1 MAYQDGNFTNAIQ
14 DGPARVV
21 YPFIN
26 APTKDTTTK
35 GTVRNYVVVPSSYTP
50 AAALSTD
57 PADNTQYLI
66 EETELT
72 VEGGLGRYARTY
84 CKVPGQQIE
93 PGTIVLSKP
102 TIPGND
108 AFPRNFGSYLV
119 VQPDTTLEQYD
130 AYKRATVTSDTG
142 VPAFYPSGGTYTLSF
157 DGQTTGSI
165 SHSANANNVQ
175 ASLNSLSLVQDRGN
189 VTVSGNH
196 NSATGF
202 TVTFANIAAATMNT
216 AAITT
221 QGDATLT
228 SSITPSQN
236 GYSQSFLI
244 TATQQNIAAFSV
256 NVANIN
262 YNSNATIAGT
272 ITASNQGLIQ
282 NLSLTATQLVIPSG
296 VLDVS
301 NLSGT
306 NINSSISWLYSAL
319 SPYGLTQYF
328 DIYDSVPGGGNGIS
342 GTFTINYYN
351 QTSTAITYSG
361 NTSTFVSNLQNGLS
375 SLSTLQNRGGATIGT
390 TLISNTRAVFD
401 LTFPPARLTGGTF
414 DITAFGS
421 TGSNIAFN
429 TNATILASNISNV
442 LNNVAAVSTRG
453 GLQVTPGTV
462 SNTSATA
469 TILPT
474 AAALNGG
481 TFNVTLF
488 GQTTSNIAHNAAVST
503 VQAAFNDLSNVQSR
517 GNVIVTS
524 SSGSTSILNN
534 TNTVSG
540 FSIGFSNNIF
550 AGNAASLTPSGSTI
564 TIAKT
569 DGTIGR
575 TQQITFASSSATRTL
590 YAVGHEIDAGETI
603 FIRNSGS
610 VFANIAPSKVTVID
624 ANTIQLT
631 VVGSD
636 TWASVA
642 SITEMGPRTKVNYE
656 PGSVVI
662 RSKTTT
668 DFYLPGVTAGITTA
682 DDIPIPVDE
691 SGTAAFLQGVFSGQD
706 NINVRVGELRPWR
719 GPILLVD
726 RTSVAS
732 ADV

>member
-14 DGPARVV
+14 DGPARVF

-72 VEGGLGRYARTY
+72 VEGGLGRYSRTY

-119 VQPDTTLEQYD
+119 VQPDTTLEKYD

-142 VPAFYPSGGTYTLSF
+142 VPGFYPTGGTYTVSF
-157 DGQTTGSI
+157 DGQTTSALN
-165 SHSANANNVQ
+165 HSVNATNLQ
-175 ASLNSLSLVQDRGN
+175 SSLNGLTTVQNRGN
-189 VTVSGNH
+189 VTVSGQH
-196 NSATGF
+196 DAPTGF

-216 AAITT
+216 ASIVTSTEGA
-221 QGDATLT
+221 LT
-228 SSITPSQN
+228 SSVVSSNNGYSQAFEYKAAPGTLSNTSVTVNVAALTPSQN
-236 GYSQSFLI
+236 KTSSVSFITETYDWRWGVTITPALGSDITGGTFTLSLFGETSSSITYS
-244 TATQQNIAAFSV
+244 
-256 NVANIN
+256 
-262 YNSNATIAGT
+262 SNATTLA
-272 ITASNQGLIQ
+272 
-282 NLSLTATQLVIPSG
+282 
-296 VLDVS
+296 
-301 NLSGT
+301 T
-306 NINSSISWLYSAL
+306 NIETALNSHSAL
-319 SPYGLTQYF
+319 SSRGNVIVNVWNYTQ
-328 DIYDSVPGGGNGIS
+328 GGGFQFYVYLYPTVDS
-342 GTFTINYYN
+342 GTFTI
-351 QTSTAITYSG
+351 
-361 NTSTFVSNLQNGLS
+361 
-375 SLSTLQNRGGATIGT
+375 
-390 TLISNTRAVFD
+390 
-401 LTFPPARLTGGTF
+401 
-414 DITAFGS
+414 TAFS
-421 TGSNIAFN
+421 
-429 TNATILASNISNV
+429 
-442 LNNVAAVSTRG
+442 
-453 GLQVTPGTV
+453 
-462 SNTSATA
+462 
-469 TILPT
+469 
-474 AAALNGG
+474 
-481 TFNVTLF
+481 
-488 GQTTSNIAHNAAVST
+488 QTTSALNYNSNTAAIQSALNNLT
-503 VQAAFNDLSNVQSR
+503 NVQSR
-517 GNVIVTS
+517 GNVVVTTS
-524 SSGSTSILNN
+524 SGTSTILNATSN
-534 TNTVSG
+534 VAA
-540 FSIGFSNNIF
+540 FSIGFSNNVF
-550 AGNAASLTPSGSTI
+550 SGNAVSLTPSGSTI
-564 TIAKT
+564 TIVKT

-575 TQQITFASSSATRTL
+575 TQQITFAAASATRTL
-590 YAVGHEIDAGETI
+590 YAAGHEIDAGETI
-603 FIRNSGS
+603 YIRNTGS

-631 VVGSD
+631 VAASD
-636 TWASVA
+636 TWASVP

-662 RSKTTT
+662 RSKTTS
-668 DFYLPGVTAGITTA
+668 DFYLPGVTVGITTA

>member
-14 DGPARVV
+14 DGPARVF

-66 EETELT
+66 EETDLT

-130 AYKRATVTSDTG
+130 SYKRATVTSDTG
-142 VPAFYPSGGTYTLSF
+142 APAFYPTGGTYTLSF
-157 DGQTTGSI
+157 DGNTS
-165 SHSANANNVQ
+165 SALNYAANAATVQ
-175 ASLNSLSLVQDRGN
+175 TALNGFSTIQNRGN
-189 VTVSGNH
+189 VTVSGSY
-196 NSATGF
+196 NSSGGF
-202 TVTFANIAAATMNT
+202 AVTFANIATATMNT
-216 AAITT
+216 AAIIVST
-221 QGDATLT
+221 DSALV
-228 SSITPSQN
+228 SSVSSSAG
-236 GYSQSFLI
+236 GYSQSFVIDASISGYALTNASPSINVSAI
-244 TATQQNIAAFSV
+244 TVTGSGYPPPGVSGGFYSESSRVLYGTVQASPTG
-256 NVANIN
+256 
-262 YNSNATIAGT
+262 ATITGGT
-272 ITASNQGLIQ
+272 FTLSLFSQTTSAITYSNTDSTLSGNITTALN
-282 NLSLTATQLVIPSG
+282 NLSSVTDRGGCAISDFTRLGSSNGVIFRVSFLTPKL
-296 VLDVS
+296 
-301 NLSGT
+301 
-306 NINSSISWLYSAL
+306 
-319 SPYGLTQYF
+319 
-328 DIYDSVPGGGNGIS
+328 S
-342 GTFTINYYN
+342 GTFTINALS
-351 QTSTAITYSG
+351 QITSALNY
-361 NTSTFVSNLQNGLS
+361 
-375 SLSTLQNRGGATIGT
+375 
-390 TLISNTRAVFD
+390 
-401 LTFPPARLTGGTF
+401 
-414 DITAFGS
+414 
-421 TGSNIAFN
+421 
-429 TNATILASNISNV
+429 NATTTEIQTA
-442 LNNVAAVSTRG
+442 LNN
-453 GLQVTPGTV
+453 
-462 SNTSATA
+462 
-469 TILPT
+469 
-474 AAALNGG
+474 
-481 TFNVTLF
+481 
-488 GQTTSNIAHNAAVST
+488 
-503 VQAAFNDLSNVQSR
+503 LSNVQSR

-524 SSGSTSILNN
+524 SSGTSTILNSTGN
-534 TNTVSG
+534 VAA
-540 FSIGFSNNIF
+540 FSASFSNNVF
-550 AGNAASLTPSGSTI
+550 GGNAASLTPSGSTI
-564 TIAKT
+564 TIVKT

-575 TQQITFASSSATRTL
+575 TQQITLAAGSATRTL
-590 YAVGHEIDAGETI
+590 YAAGHEIDSGETI

-631 VVGSD
+631 VASSD

>member
-14 DGPARVV
+14 DGPARVF

-119 VQPDTTLEQYD
+119 VQPDSTLEQYD

-142 VPAFYPSGGTYTLSF
+142 VPGFYPTGGTYTVSF
-157 DGQTTGSI
+157 DGQTTSALN
-165 SHSANANNVQ
+165 HSVNATNLQSALNGLTTVQ
-175 ASLNSLSLVQDRGN
+175 NRGN
-189 VTVSGNH
+189 VTVSGQH
-196 NSATGF
+196 DAPTGF

-216 AAITT
+216 ASIVTST
-221 QGDATLT
+221 EGSLT
-228 SSITPSQN
+228 SSVVSSNNGYSQAFEYKAAPGTLSNTSVTVNVAALTPSQN
-236 GYSQSFLI
+236 KTSTVSFITETYDWRWGVDITPALGTDITGGTFTLSLFGETSSSITYS
-244 TATQQNIAAFSV
+244 
-256 NVANIN
+256 
-262 YNSNATIAGT
+262 SNATTLA
-272 ITASNQGLIQ
+272 
-282 NLSLTATQLVIPSG
+282 
-296 VLDVS
+296 
-301 NLSGT
+301 T
-306 NINSSISWLYSAL
+306 NIETALNSHSAL
-319 SPYGLTQYF
+319 SSRGNVIVNVWNYTQ
-328 DIYDSVPGGGNGIS
+328 GGGFQFYVYLYPTVDS
-342 GTFTINYYN
+342 GTFTI
-351 QTSTAITYSG
+351 
-361 NTSTFVSNLQNGLS
+361 
-375 SLSTLQNRGGATIGT
+375 
-390 TLISNTRAVFD
+390 
-401 LTFPPARLTGGTF
+401 
-414 DITAFGS
+414 TAFS
-421 TGSNIAFN
+421 
-429 TNATILASNISNV
+429 
-442 LNNVAAVSTRG
+442 
-453 GLQVTPGTV
+453 
-462 SNTSATA
+462 
-469 TILPT
+469 
-474 AAALNGG
+474 
-481 TFNVTLF
+481 
-488 GQTTSNIAHNAAVST
+488 QTTSALNYNCNTAAIQSALNNLT
-503 VQAAFNDLSNVQSR
+503 NVQSR
-517 GNVIVTS
+517 GNVVVTTS
-524 SSGSTSILNN
+524 SGTSTILNATSN
-534 TNTVSG
+534 VAA
-540 FSIGFSNNIF
+540 FSIGFSNNVF
-550 AGNAASLTPSGSTI
+550 SGNAVSLTPSGSTI
-564 TIAKT
+564 TIVKT

-575 TQQITFASSSATRTL
+575 TQQITFASSSAIRTL
-590 YAVGHEIDAGETI
+590 YAAGHEIDAGETI
-603 FIRNSGS
+603 YIRNTGS

-631 VVGSD
+631 VAASD

-691 SGTAAFLQGVFSGQD
+691 SGTAAFLTGVFSGQD

>member
-14 DGPARVV
+14 DGPARVF

-66 EETELT
+66 EETDLT

-119 VQPDTTLEQYD
+119 VQPDSTLEQYD

-142 VPAFYPSGGTYTLSF
+142 VPSFYPTGGTYTLSF
-157 DGQTTGSI
+157 DGQTTASI
-165 SHSANANNVQ
+165 SQSANANNVQ

-189 VTVSGNH
+189 VTVTGTH
-196 NSATGF
+196 NSASGF
-202 TVTFANIAAATMNT
+202 TVTFANIATATINT
-216 AAITT
+216 SAITVT
-221 QGDATLT
+221 TDATL
-228 SSITPSQN
+228 SSSVAASQN
-236 GYSQSFLI
+236 GYSQ
-244 TATQQNIAAFSV
+244 AFEIRANNGTLTNP
-256 NVANIN
+256 NVACNIV
-262 YNSNATIAGT
+262 G
-272 ITASNQGLIQ
+272 
-282 NLSLTATQLVIPSG
+282 LTAGPTKDCQ
-296 VLDVS
+296 
-301 NLSGT
+301 LSGNYLG
-306 NINSSISWLYSAL
+306 NIRSWQFSIS
-319 SPYGLTQYF
+319 
-328 DIYDSVPGGGNGIS
+328 GGGS
-342 GTFTINYYN
+342 
-351 QTSTAITYSG
+351 AITGGSFRVSFFDEETG
-361 NTSTFVSNLQNGLS
+361 NIEFSNVS
-375 SLSTLQNRGGATIGT
+375 STLQN
-390 TLISNTRAVFD
+390 
-401 LTFPPARLTGGTF
+401 
-414 DITAFGS
+414 
-421 TGSNIAFN
+421 
-429 TNATILASNISNV
+429 NISNAISSLTN
-442 LNNVAAVSTRG
+442 LNSRG
-453 GLQVTPGTV
+453 GGTASVIQAGDYNPRFAITV
-462 SNTSATA
+462 SDGK
-469 TILPT
+469 I
-474 AAALNGG
+474 NGG
-481 TFNVTLF
+481 TFSVSAF
-488 GQTTSNIAHNAAVST
+488 GQTTSALNYNSNVTTIQSALNNLT
-503 VQAAFNDLSNVQSR
+503 NVQAR
-517 GNVIVTS
+517 GNVVVTS
-524 SSGSTSILNN
+524 SSGTSTILNN
-534 TNTVSG
+534 TNSVG
-540 FSIGFSNNIF
+540 VFSVGFSNNTF
-550 AGNAASLTPSGSTI
+550 SGNAVSLTPSGSTI
-564 TIAKT
+564 TIVKT

-575 TQQITFASSSATRTL
+575 TQQITFAAASATRTL
-590 YAVGHEIDAGETI
+590 YAAGHEIDAGETI

-631 VVGSD
+631 VAASE

-682 DDIPIPVDE
+682 DDIPVPVDE

>member
-14 DGPARVV
+14 DGPARVF

-157 DGQTTGSI
+157 DGQTTASI
-165 SHSANANNVQ
+165 SQSANANNVQ
-175 ASLNSLSLVQDRGN
+175 ASLNSLSMVQDRGN
-189 VTVSGNH
+189 VTVTGTH
-196 NSATGF
+196 NSASGF
-202 TVTFANIAAATMNT
+202 TVTFANIVAATMNT
-216 AAITT
+216 AAINVSTDSTVSNSVSTSAGGYAQAFEIRANPSTLSNTNLVQNT
-221 QGDATLT
+221 QGVTYLQSPPNTAYSFNSTTRTWRAQILGYYYNLAQYYIT
-228 SSITPSQN
+228 GGSFTIGLLGNTTSAINVAFNTNTMLSSINSAVSALPE
-236 GYSQSFLI
+236 I
-244 TATQQNIAAFSV
+244 TDRGGVVVDCLSAT
-256 NVANIN
+256 
-262 YNSNATIAGT
+262 NSNITYT
-272 ITASNQGLIQ
+272 ITLPGA
-282 NLSLTATQLVIPSG
+282 LTG
-296 VLDVS
+296 
-301 NLSGT
+301 
-306 NINSSISWLYSAL
+306 
-319 SPYGLTQYF
+319 
-328 DIYDSVPGGGNGIS
+328 
-342 GTFTINYYN
+342 GTFTINALGETTTALNYN
-351 QTSTAITYSG
+351 
-361 NTSTFVSNLQNGLS
+361 
-375 SLSTLQNRGGATIGT
+375 
-390 TLISNTRAVFD
+390 
-401 LTFPPARLTGGTF
+401 
-414 DITAFGS
+414 
-421 TGSNIAFN
+421 
-429 TNATILASNISNV
+429 SNV
-442 LNNVAAVSTRG
+442 ATVQSALNN
-453 GLQVTPGTV
+453 L
-462 SNTSATA
+462 TS
-469 TILPT
+469 I
-474 AAALNGG
+474 
-481 TFNVTLF
+481 
-488 GQTTSNIAHNAAVST
+488 
-503 VQAAFNDLSNVQSR
+503 QSR
-517 GNVIVTS
+517 GNVIVTT
-524 SSGSTSILNN
+524 SSGTGTILSS
-534 TNTVSG
+534 TNTVAA
-540 FSIGFSNNIF
+540 FSIGFSNNVF
-550 AGNAASLTPSGSTI
+550 AGNAIPLTPSGSSI
-564 TIAKT
+564 TIDKT

-575 TQQITFASSSATRTL
+575 TQQITFAAGSAIRTL
-590 YAVGHEIDAGETI
+590 YAAGHEIDAGETI
-603 FIRNSGS
+603 YIRNTGS

-631 VVGSD
+631 VAASD

-668 DFYLPGVTAGITTA
+668 NFYLPGVTAGITTA

>member
-14 DGPARVV
+14 DGPARVF

-119 VQPDTTLEQYD
+119 VQPDSTLEQYD

-157 DGQTTGSI
+157 DGQTTASI
-165 SHSANANNVQ
+165 AQSANANNVQ

-189 VTVSGNH
+189 VTVTGTH
-196 NSATGF
+196 NSASGF

-216 AAITT
+216 AAINVSTDATVSNSVSTSAGGYAQAFEIRANPSTLSNTNLVQNT
-221 QGDATLT
+221 QGVTYFGFPPNTAYSYNSTTRTWRAQILGYYYNLAQYYINGGSFT
-228 SSITPSQN
+228 IGLLGNTTSAINVAFNTNTMLSSINSAVSALPE
-236 GYSQSFLI
+236 I
-244 TATQQNIAAFSV
+244 TDRGGVVVDCLSAT
-256 NVANIN
+256 
-262 YNSNATIAGT
+262 NSNITYT
-272 ITASNQGLIQ
+272 ITL
-282 NLSLTATQLVIPSG
+282 
-296 VLDVS
+296 
-301 NLSGT
+301 
-306 NINSSISWLYSAL
+306 
-319 SPYGLTQYF
+319 
-328 DIYDSVPGGGNGIS
+328 PG
-342 GTFTINYYN
+342 
-351 QTSTAITYSG
+351 A
-361 NTSTFVSNLQNGLS
+361 
-375 SLSTLQNRGGATIGT
+375 
-390 TLISNTRAVFD
+390 
-401 LTFPPARLTGGTF
+401 LTGGTF
-414 DITAFGS
+414 
-421 TGSNIAFN
+421 
-429 TNATILASNISNV
+429 TID
-442 LNNVAAVSTRG
+442 
-453 GLQVTPGTV
+453 
-462 SNTSATA
+462 
-469 TILPT
+469 
-474 AAALNGG
+474 AL
-481 TFNVTLF
+481 
-488 GQTTSNIAHNAAVST
+488 GQTTTALNYNSNVST
-503 VQAAFNDLSNVQSR
+503 VQSALNNLTSIQSR
-517 GNVIVTS
+517 GNVVVTTS
-524 SSGSTSILNN
+524 SGTGTILSS
-534 TNTVSG
+534 TNTIAA
-540 FSIGFSNNIF
+540 FSIGFSNNVF
-550 AGNAASLTPSGSTI
+550 AGNAIPLTPSGSSI

-575 TQQITFASSSATRTL
+575 TQQITFAAGSATRTL

>member
-14 DGPARVV
+14 DGPARVF

-142 VPAFYPSGGTYTLSF
+142 VPAFYPTGGTYTLSF
-157 DGQTTGSI
+157 DGQTTASI
-165 SHSANANNVQ
+165 SQSANANNVQ

-189 VTVSGNH
+189 VTVTGTH
-196 NSATGF
+196 NSASGF

-216 AAITT
+216 ASIVTSTEGA
-221 QGDATLT
+221 LT
-228 SSITPSQN
+228 SSVVSSNN
-236 GYSQSFLI
+236 GYSQAFEYKATVGTISNSTVTVSTTNLTGGGNKSVSASFI
-244 TATQQNIAAFSV
+244 TETYDWRWGIDVTPQLGGDITGGTFTLSFFAETSSAITYSN
-256 NVANIN
+256 
-262 YNSNATIAGT
+262 NATTLESNIE
-272 ITASNQGLIQ
+272 TAL
-282 NLSLTATQLVIPSG
+282 
-296 VLDVS
+296 
-301 NLSGT
+301 
-306 NINSSISWLYSAL
+306 NSHSAL
-319 SPYGLTQYF
+319 SSRGNVIVDVWNYTQ
-328 DIYDSVPGGGNGIS
+328 GGGFQFYIYLYPTVDS
-342 GTFTINYYN
+342 GTFTI
-351 QTSTAITYSG
+351 
-361 NTSTFVSNLQNGLS
+361 
-375 SLSTLQNRGGATIGT
+375 
-390 TLISNTRAVFD
+390 
-401 LTFPPARLTGGTF
+401 
-414 DITAFGS
+414 TAFS
-421 TGSNIAFN
+421 
-429 TNATILASNISNV
+429 
-442 LNNVAAVSTRG
+442 
-453 GLQVTPGTV
+453 
-462 SNTSATA
+462 
-469 TILPT
+469 
-474 AAALNGG
+474 
-481 TFNVTLF
+481 
-488 GQTTSNIAHNAAVST
+488 QTTSALNYNSNTAAIQSALNNLT
-503 VQAAFNDLSNVQSR
+503 NVQSR
-517 GNVIVTS
+517 GNVVVTTS
-524 SSGSTSILNN
+524 SGTSTILNSSSN
-534 TNTVSG
+534 VAA
-540 FSIGFSNNIF
+540 FSIGFSNNLF
-550 AGNAASLTPSGSTI
+550 SGNAVSLTPSGSTI

-575 TQQITFASSSATRTL
+575 TQQITFAAGSATRTL

-610 VFANIAPSKVTVID
+610 VFANIAASRVTVID

-668 DFYLPGVTAGITTA
+668 NFYLPGVTAGITTA

-691 SGTAAFLQGVFSGQD
+691 SGTAAFLQGVFSCQD

>member
-14 DGPARVV
+14 DGPARVF

-66 EETELT
+66 EETDLT

-93 PGTIVLSKP
+93 PSTIVLSKP

-108 AFPRNFGSYLV
+108 AFPRNFGSYLL
-119 VQPDTTLEQYD
+119 VQPDTTLEQYE

-142 VPAFYPSGGTYTLSF
+142 VPAFYPSGGTFTLSF

-175 ASLNSLSLVQDRGN
+175 ASLNSLSLVQNRGN
-189 VTVSGNH
+189 VTVSGTH
-196 NSATGF
+196 NSASGF

-216 AAITT
+216 ASIVTSTEGA
-221 QGDATLT
+221 LT
-228 SSITPSQN
+228 SSVVTSNN
-236 GYSQSFLI
+236 GYSQAFEYK
-244 TATQQNIAAFSV
+244 ATLGTLSNSTVSV
-256 NVANIN
+256 
-262 YNSNATIAGT
+262 STID
-272 ITASNQGLIQ
+272 
-282 NLSLTATQLVIPSG
+282 LT
-296 VLDVS
+296 
-301 NLSGT
+301 
-306 NINSSISWLYSAL
+306 
-319 SPYGLTQYF
+319 
-328 DIYDSVPGGGNGIS
+328 GGGNKTVFTPFISETYNWRWQITVQAQLGSNDINGGTFTLSFFSETSSAISFSSTAATLQTNIQTALDSHAALGSRGFVTVSTIEYLILNGFRFYVYLYPTIDS
-342 GTFTINYYN
+342 GTFTI
-351 QTSTAITYSG
+351 
-361 NTSTFVSNLQNGLS
+361 
-375 SLSTLQNRGGATIGT
+375 
-390 TLISNTRAVFD
+390 
-401 LTFPPARLTGGTF
+401 
-414 DITAFGS
+414 TAFS
-421 TGSNIAFN
+421 ETTSALNYNAN
-429 TNATILASNISNV
+429 TAAIQSA
-442 LNNVAAVSTRG
+442 LNNLT
-453 GLQVTPGTV
+453 
-462 SNTSATA
+462 
-469 TILPT
+469 
-474 AAALNGG
+474 
-481 TFNVTLF
+481 
-488 GQTTSNIAHNAAVST
+488 
-503 VQAAFNDLSNVQSR
+503 NVQSR
-517 GNVIVTS
+517 GNVVVTTS
-524 SSGSTSILNN
+524 SNTSTILNATSN
-534 TNTVSG
+534 VAA
-540 FSIGFSNNIF
+540 FSIGFSNNVLSS
-550 AGNAASLTPSGSTI
+550 NAVSLTPSGSTI
-564 TIAKT
+564 TIVKT

-590 YAVGHEIDAGETI
+590 YAAGHEIDAGETI
-603 FIRNSGS
+603 YIRNTGS

-631 VVGSD
+631 VAASD

-668 DFYLPGVTAGITTA
+668 DFYLPGVTSGITTA

>member
-14 DGPARVV
+14 DGPARVF

-72 VEGGLGRYARTY
+72 VEGGLGRYSRTY

-119 VQPDTTLEQYD
+119 VQPDTTLEKYD

-142 VPAFYPSGGTYTLSF
+142 VPGFYPTGGTYTVSF
-157 DGQTTGSI
+157 DGQTTSALN
-165 SHSANANNVQ
+165 HSVNATNLQSALNGLTTVQ
-175 ASLNSLSLVQDRGN
+175 NRGN
-189 VTVSGNH
+189 VTVSGQH
-196 NSATGF
+196 DTPTGF

-216 AAITT
+216 ASIVTSTEGA
-221 QGDATLT
+221 LT
-228 SSITPSQN
+228 SSVVSSNN
-236 GYSQSFLI
+236 GYSQAFEYK
-244 TATQQNIAAFSV
+244 ATV
-256 NVANIN
+256 
-262 YNSNATIAGT
+262 ATI
-272 ITASNQGLIQ
+272 SNSTVSVSTT
-282 NLSLTATQLVIPSG
+282 NLT
-296 VLDVS
+296 
-301 NLSGT
+301 
-306 NINSSISWLYSAL
+306 
-319 SPYGLTQYF
+319 
-328 DIYDSVPGGGNGIS
+328 GGGNKSVSTSFITETYDWRWGVTVTPQLGTSDITGGTFTLSFFAETSSAISYSSTASTLQTNIQTALDSHVALGSRGFVTISTPTYSSGGGFQFYVYLYSTVDS
-342 GTFTINYYN
+342 GTFTI
-351 QTSTAITYSG
+351 
-361 NTSTFVSNLQNGLS
+361 
-375 SLSTLQNRGGATIGT
+375 
-390 TLISNTRAVFD
+390 
-401 LTFPPARLTGGTF
+401 
-414 DITAFGS
+414 TAFS
-421 TGSNIAFN
+421 ETTSALNYNSNIA
-429 TNATILASNISNV
+429 AIQSA
-442 LNNVAAVSTRG
+442 LNNLT
-453 GLQVTPGTV
+453 
-462 SNTSATA
+462 
-469 TILPT
+469 
-474 AAALNGG
+474 
-481 TFNVTLF
+481 
-488 GQTTSNIAHNAAVST
+488 
-503 VQAAFNDLSNVQSR
+503 NVQSR
-517 GNVIVTS
+517 GNVVVTTS
-524 SSGSTSILNN
+524 SGTSTILNSSSN
-534 TNTVSG
+534 VAA
-540 FSIGFSNNIF
+540 FSIGFANNVF
-550 AGNAASLTPSGSTI
+550 SGNAVSLTPSGSTI
-564 TIAKT
+564 TIVKT

-575 TQQITFASSSATRTL
+575 TQQITFAAASATRTL
-590 YAVGHEIDAGETI
+590 YAAGHEIDAGETI
-603 FIRNSGS
+603 YIRNTGS

-631 VVGSD
+631 VAASD